1 MTDNRPF
8 YPHSY
13 NEAKRN
19 DDVETY
25 HQSHRANIDCKL
37 AINDVIDKNYD
48 GYRLKPALAKQV
60 IEQFG
65 FDRTAYVLASSIQ
78 QKDFDGRISTDNKSW
93 AKEIFVPKDMVMGTD
108 RRVDFLVDAHSGLL
122 DIFTNQYRKEYL
134 ALNLWDNTQVHLAD
148 GLDFEKK
155 VLVLKPSVLKEQHK
169 TRDEQ
174 LFYAV
179 GGFGCMP
186 HKTGR
191 KVMGEFLLDGEDAHF
206 YREDFMGEAKAELL
220 PPWAKEKLAQKEK
233 PMETRT
239 SVLTKLHEKKSEV
252 ANTAK
257 PPTKD
262 KEVR

>member
-8 YPHSY
+8 YPHSFQ
-13 NEAKRN
+13 EAKRN

-25 HQSHRANIDCKL
+25 QQSHRANVDCKQ
-37 AINDVIDKNYD
+37 AIGDVIDKNYD
-48 GYRLKPALAKQV
+48 GYRLKPNLATQV

-78 QKDFDGRISTDNKSW
+78 QKDFDGRISPDNKVW

-108 RRVDFLVDAHSGLL
+108 RRVDFLVDKHSGLL
-122 DIFTNQYRKEYL
+122 DIFTNQYRRAYL
-134 ALNLWDNTQVHLAD
+134 ALNLWDKEQVHLAD

-155 VLVLKPSVLKEQHK
+155 VLVLKPSVLNEQHK

-186 HKTGR
+186 NKTGR
-191 KVMGEFLLDGEDAHF
+191 KVMGEFLLDGENAHF

-233 PMETRT
+233 SVETRT
-239 SVLTKLHEKKSEV
+239 SVLDKLQEKKADV
-252 ANTAK
+252 THTAK

>member
-8 YPHSY
+8 YPHSL

-25 HQSHRANIDCKL
+25 YQSHRANVECKQ
-37 AINDVIDKNYD
+37 AIENIIDKNYD
-48 GYRLKPALAKQV
+48 GYRLKPDLAKQM
-60 IEQFG
+60 IQQFG

-78 QKDFDGRISTDNKSW
+78 QKDFDGRISANNKSW
-93 AKEIFVPKDMVMGTD
+93 AKEIFVPKDIVAGLD
-108 RRVDFLVDAHSGLL
+108 RRGEFLIGQHSGLL
-122 DIFTNQYRKEYL
+122 DIFANQYRKEYL
-134 ALNLWDNTQVHLAD
+134 ALNLWDKEQVHLAD

-155 VLVLKPSVLKEQHK
+155 VLVLKPSVLNEQHK

-186 HKTGR
+186 NKTGR
-191 KVMGEFLLDGEDAHF
+191 KVMGEFLLDGENAHF

-220 PPWAKEKLAQKEK
+220 PAWAKEKLVQKEK
-233 PMETRT
+233 PSETRA
-239 SVLTKLHEKKSEV
+239 SVLDKLQEKKADV
-252 ANTAK
+252 THTAK